1 VAGDGDVAI
10 QGGATTI
17 KGGAARLRGTGISVM
32 RLLAADEAGRWM
44 GLVKPSRRRCCLLRL

>member
-1 VAGDGDVAI
+1 MAAMSRSR
-10 QGGATTI
+10 
-17 KGGAARLRGTGISVM
+17 AARPPSKAVLHDYAGRAYPLM